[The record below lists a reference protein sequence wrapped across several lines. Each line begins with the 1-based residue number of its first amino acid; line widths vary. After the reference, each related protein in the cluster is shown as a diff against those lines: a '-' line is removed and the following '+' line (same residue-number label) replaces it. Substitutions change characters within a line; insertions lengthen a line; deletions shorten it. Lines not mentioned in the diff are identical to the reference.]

1 MNSRYAIKKHIQ
13 YFKIELAK
21 ISLEPWFSNHLVIV
35 KGGLH
40 YRLPWELAGRFQLST
55 CSLRLT

>member
-13 YFKIELAK
+13 YFKKELAK

-35 KGGLH
+35 KGGL
-40 YRLPWELAGRFQLST
+40 YCRLPWEFSSRFQLST